1 MFDLS
6 TPLRALAV
14 GLAGVGLA
22 WLWFSDAVVLALVL
36 ALTTAVAGTA
46 LDRIGRALLPNR
58 PNLAVR
64 FLEWWALT
72 PAAIAALASAI
83 VVVVTLALT
92 VPEDVQIDP
101 GTKQLIATLS
111 TGLTAFI
118 AASFISWA
126 SDEKDSK
133 LADHVRE
140 IFQEKYKRKS
150 DVEPP
155 LPGIHYFPAESA
167 GERWVYS
174 DEFKGIE
181 GWGRAARLKRA
192 AGVADELRK
201 SDRG

>member
-14 GLAGVGLA
+14 GLAGVGLT
-22 WLWFSDAVVLALVL
+22 WLWFSDAVVLAIVL
-36 ALTTAVAGTA
+36 ALTTAGAGTA
-46 LDRIGRALLPNR
+46 LDMIGRALLPGR
-58 PNLAVR
+58 PTLAIR

-72 PAAIAALASAI
+72 PAAIAALASAV
-83 VVVVTLALT
+83 VVVVTLTLA
-92 VPEDVQIDP
+92 VPEDVQVEP
-101 GTKQLIATLS
+101 ATKQLIATLS

-140 IFQEKYKRKS
+140 IFQEKYKRR
-150 DVEPP
+150 DEDAGAQ

-167 GERWVYS
+167 GERWIYS
-174 DEFKGIE
+174 SEFKGIE

-192 AGVADELRK
+192 EGVAAELRIR
-201 SDRG
+201 SG

>member
-6 TPLRALAV
+6 TPLRALAI

-36 ALTTAVAGTA
+36 ALTTAVAGTV
-46 LDRIGRALLPNR
+46 LDRIGRALLPAR
-58 PNLAVR
+58 PTLAVR
-64 FLEWWALT
+64 LIEWWALT

-126 SDEKDSK
+126 SDERDSK

-140 IFQEKYKRKS
+140 VFQAKYKRL
-150 DVEPP
+150 DYGEAEP
-155 LPGIHYFPAESA
+155 LPGVHYFPAESA

-174 DEFKGIE
+174 TEFKGIE
-181 GWGRAARLKRA
+181 G
-192 AGVADELRK
+192 
-201 SDRG
+201 